1 MRFFDRIRECD
12 PLIESDRLESLS
24 GFERL
29 EFLFGFERIESL
41 FGFEKIDFVIEYVG
55 HDSVTVLISK
65 IVGLSYEMNIS
76 SLRSP
81 VLFCS
86 GNIKS
91 ISINPMLLFV

>member
-1 MRFFDRIRECD
+1 MVRFFDRIRECD
-12 PLIESDRLESLS
+12 PLIESDRL
-24 GFERL
+24 
-29 EFLFGFERIESL
+29 ESL

-86 GNIKS
+86 GNIQ
-91 ISINPMLLFV
+91 IVFQ

>member
-1 MRFFDRIRECD
+1 MIG
-12 PLIESDRLESLS
+12 SDRLESLS
-24 GFERL
+24 GFDRLEPLSGFERL
-29 EFLFGFERIESL
+29 EFL

-86 GNIKS
+86 REIFKKFFNKS
-91 ISINPMLLFV
+91 DAVIRINYVTG

>member
-1 MRFFDRIRECD
+1 MVRFFDRIRECD
-12 PLIESDRLESLS
+12 PLIESDRLESL
-24 GFERL
+24 
-29 EFLFGFERIESL
+29 FGFV
-41 FGFEKIDFVIEYVG
+41 KIDFVIGSAG

-86 GNIKS
+86 GNIQKV
-91 ISINPMLLFV
+91 FQ